1 MSDFLPVFSLAHF
14 PSMLHVDRVGTCFPL
29 FDARH
34 VFNAQIKPKET
45 YPMKASI
52 LALPAAL
59 LFAGAAL
66 ADQRIDHTV
75 TVTATVPVERF
86 YVEPLGGNWMND
98 PQNMSYRPVDGTLEP
113 IRKQLSVKSTSGA
126 IKAKLMNA
134 ASMTSGAN
142 TIALNVSVGG
152 KTLGTAAAGEIV
164 ASVDDAKNGTVIDF
178 QVSAVKP
185 AGAFVPG
192 SYQGLVNVIFE
203 TPDPA

>member
-1 MSDFLPVFSLAHF
+1 
-14 PSMLHVDRVGTCFPL
+14 
-29 FDARH
+29 
-34 VFNAQIKPKET
+34 
-45 YPMKASI
+45 MKSTI
-52 LALPAAL
+52 LALPLAM
-59 LFAGAAL
+59 LFAGVVM

-75 TVTATVPVERF
+75 TVTATVPTDKF
-86 YVEPLGGNWMND
+86 IVEPLGGNWMNE
-98 PQNMSYRPVDGTLEP
+98 PQNMSFKPVDGSLEP
-113 IRKQLSVKSTSGA
+113 IRKQLTMKSTSGA

-142 TIALNVSVGG
+142 TIALNVSVGV